1 LGLAGGFISSTRGR
15 FLDSG
20 GGRSLGVSWRPR
32 SAADSR
38 SEELL
43 ELTAD
48 DEEMLQKVA
57 STQLYKNLWL
67 NMTAYP
73 PYVYVQV
80 NVPTILVRHRDAM
93 LVLKPD
99 HSTFFHVTGFCQRT
113 LYSGMLIAK
122 NTGAYANP

>member
-1 LGLAGGFISSTRGR
+1 MGLAGDFISSTRGR

-57 STQLYKNLWL
+57 STQIKFSFIIQKFMALIL
-67 NMTAYP
+67 TAYP
-73 PYVYVQV
+73 PYEQCLGIRD
-80 NVPTILVRHRDAM
+80 ILVRLRIRI
-93 LVLKPD
+93 
-99 HSTFFHVTGFCQRT
+99 Q
-113 LYSGMLIAK
+113 LILH
-122 NTGAYANP
+122 